1 MEISQS
7 IEDYLEAIYLVEAD
21 KGYVRVK
28 DIALKF
34 DIKLSSVTGMMKKLE
49 EEGFIKSEKYGPV
62 ELTQKGKA
70 IARSVYSKHK
80 LLNKFFLL
88 LGVDKKTALED
99 ACRAEHVLS
108 KKTLDK
114 IRKFVKEKGI

>member
-7 IEDYLEAIYLVEAD
+7 VEDYLEAIYLAEAD
-21 KGYVRVK
+21 KGHVRVK
-28 DIALKF
+28 DIALKL
-34 DIKLSSVTGMMKKLE
+34 DIKLSSVTGMFKKLE

-62 ELTQKGKA
+62 ELTQKGKV
-70 IARSVYSKHK
+70 IARGVYSKHK

-88 LGVDKKTALED
+88 LGVDKKIALED

-114 IRKFVKEKGI
+114 IRKFVNEKGN